1 MAQKEPVHLCP
12 FVPRER
18 KINMENKAIKF
29 LAYNKKVSVMCI
41 DTTELVEQIRKI
53 HDLTPTVTAAA
64 GRVATVAA
72 MMAHLETKEITDN
85 ITIQIKGTGPIGS
98 IVAVAGLEN
107 EKLANVKMYIQNPH
121 VELPLKANG
130 KIDVGGAVGNQGYLN
145 VIKQNE
151 LTNSNY
157 NGLIPLVSGEIAED
171 FTEFFAKS
179 EQKPTALAL
188 GVLVNKDGVKRA
200 GGYII
205 NPMPDATEEEIS
217 KIEEAI
223 KKAKPISEMLDDE
236 MTLEEIAKI
245 VTGDENIETLEQ
257 DLDVIYKCNC
267 SKEKIDSGIISL
279 GKEEI
284 SKIIQEDGKLEA
296 ECHFCHKKYQFSLE
310 ELKEIEK
317 GAK

>member
-1 MAQKEPVHLCP
+1 MK
-12 FVPRER
+12 
-18 KINMENKAIKF
+18 NKAIKF

-41 DTTELVEQIRKI
+41 DTTELVEEARKI

-64 GRVATVAA
+64 GRALTVAA
-72 MMAHLETKEITDN
+72 MMAYLETKELTDS
-85 ITIQIKGTGPIGS
+85 ITIQIKGTGPIGGMVL
-98 IVAVAGLEN
+98 ITGLEN
-107 EKLANVKMYIQNPH
+107 EKQANVRMYVQNPH
-121 VELPLKANG
+121 VGLPLKPNG
-130 KIDVGGAVGNQGYLN
+130 KIDVGGAVGHQGYLN

-205 NPMPDATEEEIS
+205 NPMPDATDEEIS
-217 KIEEAI
+217 KIEESL
-223 KKAKPISEMLDDE
+223 KEAKPISEMLDE
-236 MTLEEIAKI
+236 GLTLEEIAKI
-245 VTGDENIETLEQ
+245 VTGDENIEILEQ
-257 DLDVIYKCNC
+257 DLDVTYKCNC
-267 SKEKIDSGIISL
+267 SKEKIENGIISL

-284 SKIIQEDGKLEA
+284 SKIIEEDGKLEA
-296 ECHFCHKKYQFSLE
+296 ECHFCHKKYNFSLE
-310 ELKEIEK
+310 ELKEIER

>member
-1 MAQKEPVHLCP
+1 
-12 FVPRER
+12 
-18 KINMENKAIKF
+18 MENKAIKF

-107 EKLANVKMYIQNPH
+107 EKLANVKMYVQNPH

-179 EQKPTALAL
+179 EQKPTALSL

-205 NPMPDATEEEIS
+205 NPMPDATEEEI
-217 KIEEAI
+217 
-223 KKAKPISEMLDDE
+223 
-236 MTLEEIAKI
+236 
-245 VTGDENIETLEQ
+245 
-257 DLDVIYKCNC
+257 
-267 SKEKIDSGIISL
+267 
-279 GKEEI
+279 
-284 SKIIQEDGKLEA
+284 
-296 ECHFCHKKYQFSLE
+296 
-310 ELKEIEK
+310 
-317 GAK
+317 

>member
-1 MAQKEPVHLCP
+1 MK
-12 FVPRER
+12 
-18 KINMENKAIKF
+18 NKAIKF
-29 LAYNKKVSVMCI
+29 LAYNKKVSIMCI
-41 DTTELVEQIRKI
+41 DTTELVEQIRKT

-64 GRVATVAA
+64 GRVVTVAA
-72 MMAHLETKEITDN
+72 MMAHLEIKELTDN

-98 IVAVAGLEN
+98 IVAVSSLEN
-107 EKLANVKMYIQNPH
+107 KKMANVKMYVQNPH
-121 VELPLKANG
+121 VELPLKPNG
-130 KIDVGGAVGNQGYLN
+130 KIDVGGAVGAEGYLN

-205 NPMPDATEEEIS
+205 NLMPDATDEEIS
-217 KIEEAI
+217 KIEESLKI
-223 KKAKPISEMLDDE
+223 AKPISEMLDEE
-236 MTLEEIAKI
+236 MSLEEIARI
-245 VTGDENIETLEQ
+245 VTGDECVEILEQ

-267 SKEKIDSGIISL
+267 SKEKIERGIISL

-284 SKIIQEDGKLEA
+284 SKIIEEDGKLEA
-296 ECHFCHKKYQFSLE
+296 ECHFCHKKYNFSIE

>member
-1 MAQKEPVHLCP
+1 MK
-12 FVPRER
+12 
-18 KINMENKAIKF
+18 NKAIKF
-29 LAYNKKVSVMCI
+29 LAYNKKVSIMCI
-41 DTTELVEQIRKI
+41 DTTELVEQIRKT

-64 GRVATVAA
+64 GRVATVAS
-72 MMAHLETKEITDN
+72 MMAHLEIKELTDN

-98 IVAVAGLEN
+98 MVAVSSLES
-107 EKLANVKMYIQNPH
+107 KKMANVKMYVQNPH
-121 VELPLKANG
+121 VELPLKPNG
-130 KIDVGGAVGNQGYLN
+130 KIDVGGAVGAEGYLN

-205 NPMPDATEEEIS
+205 NLMPDATDEEIS
-217 KIEEAI
+217 KIEESLKI
-223 KKAKPISEMLDDE
+223 AKPISEMLDEE
-236 MTLEEIAKI
+236 MSLEEIASI
-245 VTGDENIETLEQ
+245 VTGDECVEILEQ

-267 SKEKIDSGIISL
+267 SKEKIERGIISL

-284 SKIIQEDGKLEA
+284 SKIIEEDGKLEA
-296 ECHFCHKKYQFSLE
+296 ECHFCHKKYNFSIE

>member
-1 MAQKEPVHLCP
+1 
-12 FVPRER
+12 
-18 KINMENKAIKF
+18 MENEAIKF

-41 DTTELVEQIRKI
+41 DTTSLVEEIRKI

-64 GRVATVAA
+64 GRVITVTA
-72 MMAHLETKEITDN
+72 MMAHLEIKEKTDS

-98 IVAVAGLEN
+98 MVSVCNLEN
-107 EKLANVKMYIQNPH
+107 EKMANVRMYVQNPH
-121 VELPLKANG
+121 VEIPLKPNG
-130 KIDVGGAVGNQGYLN
+130 KIDVGGAVGHQGYLN

-151 LTNSNY
+151 LTKGNY

-205 NPMPDATEEEIS
+205 NPMPDATDEEIE
-217 KIEEAI
+217 KIENAI
-223 KKAKPISEMLDDE
+223 KNAEPISEMLDKG
-236 MTLEEIAKI
+236 MSLKEIAKI
-245 VTGDENIETLEQ
+245 VTGDEKIEVLE
-257 DLDVIYKCNC
+257 DGLDVTYKCNC
-267 SKEKIDSGIISL
+267 SKEKIESGIISL

-284 SKIIQEDGKLEA
+284 SKIIEEDGKLEA
-296 ECHFCHKKYQFSLE
+296 ECHFCHKKYDFSLE

>member
-1 MAQKEPVHLCP
+1 MK
-12 FVPRER
+12 
-18 KINMENKAIKF
+18 NKAIKF

-41 DTTELVEQIRKI
+41 DTTELVEEARKI

-64 GRVATVAA
+64 GRALTVAA
-72 MMAHLETKEITDN
+72 MMAYLETKELTDS
-85 ITIQIKGTGPIGS
+85 ITIQIKGTGPIGGMVL
-98 IVAVAGLEN
+98 ITGLEN
-107 EKLANVKMYIQNPH
+107 EKKANVRMYVQNPH
-121 VELPLKANG
+121 IELPLKPNG
-130 KIDVGGAVGNQGYLN
+130 KIDVGGAVGHQGYLN

-205 NPMPDATEEEIS
+205 NPMPDATDEEIS
-217 KIEEAI
+217 KIEEFI
-223 KKAKPISEMLDDE
+223 KGSKTISEMLDE
-236 MTLEEIAKI
+236 GLTLEEIAKI
-245 VTGDENIETLEQ
+245 VTGDENIEILEQ
-257 DLDVIYKCNC
+257 DLDVTYKCNC
-267 SKEKIDSGIISL
+267 SKEKIENGIISL

-284 SKIIQEDGKLEA
+284 SKIIEEDGKLEA
-296 ECHFCHKKYQFSLE
+296 ECHFCHKKYNFSLE
-310 ELKEIEK
+310 ELKEIER

>member
-1 MAQKEPVHLCP
+1 MK
-12 FVPRER
+12 
-18 KINMENKAIKF
+18 NKAIKF
-29 LAYNKKVSVMCI
+29 LAYNKKVSIMCI
-41 DTTELVEQIRKI
+41 DTTELVEQIRKT

-64 GRVATVAA
+64 GRVATVAS
-72 MMAHLETKEITDN
+72 MMAHLEIKELTDN

-98 IVAVAGLEN
+98 MVAVSSLES
-107 EKLANVKMYIQNPH
+107 KKMANVKMYVQNPH
-121 VELPLKANG
+121 VELPLKPNG
-130 KIDVGGAVGNQGYLN
+130 KIDVGGAVGAEGYLN

-205 NPMPDATEEEIS
+205 NLMPDATDEEIS
-217 KIEEAI
+217 KIEESLKI
-223 KKAKPISEMLDDE
+223 AKPISEMLDEE
-236 MTLEEIAKI
+236 MSLEEIARI
-245 VTGDENIETLEQ
+245 VTGDECVEILEQ
-257 DLDVIYKCNC
+257 DLYVIYKCNC
-267 SKEKIDSGIISL
+267 SKEKIERGIISL

-284 SKIIQEDGKLEA
+284 SKIIEEDGKLEA
-296 ECHFCHKKYQFSLE
+296 ECHFCHKKYNFSIE

-317 GAK
+317 GAKKNDNR

>member
-1 MAQKEPVHLCP
+1 MK
-12 FVPRER
+12 
-18 KINMENKAIKF
+18 NKAIKF
-29 LAYNKKVSVMCI
+29 LAYNKKVSIMCI
-41 DTTELVEQIRKI
+41 DTTELVEQIRKT

-64 GRVATVAA
+64 GRVVTVAA
-72 MMAHLETKEITDN
+72 MMAHLEIKELTDN

-98 IVAVAGLEN
+98 MVAVSSLEN
-107 EKLANVKMYIQNPH
+107 KKMANVKMYVQNPH
-121 VELPLKANG
+121 VELPLKPNG
-130 KIDVGGAVGNQGYLN
+130 KIDVGGAVGAEGYLN

-205 NPMPDATEEEIS
+205 NLMPDATDEEIS
-217 KIEEAI
+217 KIEESLKI
-223 KKAKPISEMLDDE
+223 AKPISEMLDEE
-236 MTLEEIAKI
+236 MSLEEIARI
-245 VTGDENIETLEQ
+245 VTGDECVEILEQ

-267 SKEKIDSGIISL
+267 SKEKIERGIISL

-284 SKIIQEDGKLEA
+284 SKIIEEDGKLEA
-296 ECHFCHKKYQFSLE
+296 ECHFCHKKYNFSIE

>member
-1 MAQKEPVHLCP
+1 MK
-12 FVPRER
+12 
-18 KINMENKAIKF
+18 NKAIKF
-29 LAYNKKVSVMCI
+29 LAYNKKVSIMCI
-41 DTTELVEQIRKI
+41 DTTELVEQIRKT

-64 GRVATVAA
+64 GRVATVAS
-72 MMAHLETKEITDN
+72 MMAHLEIKELTDN

-98 IVAVAGLEN
+98 MVAVSSLEN
-107 EKLANVKMYIQNPH
+107 KKMANVKMYVQNPH
-121 VELPLKANG
+121 VELPLKPNG
-130 KIDVGGAVGNQGYLN
+130 KIDVGGAVGAEGYLN

-205 NPMPDATEEEIS
+205 NLMPDATDEEIS
-217 KIEEAI
+217 KIEESLKI
-223 KKAKPISEMLDDE
+223 AKPISEMLDEE
-236 MTLEEIAKI
+236 MSLEEIARI
-245 VTGDENIETLEQ
+245 VTGDECVEILEQ

-267 SKEKIDSGIISL
+267 SKEKIERGIISL

-284 SKIIQEDGKLEA
+284 SKIIEEDGKLEA
-296 ECHFCHKKYQFSLE
+296 ECHFCHKKYNFSIE

>member
-1 MAQKEPVHLCP
+1 MK
-12 FVPRER
+12 
-18 KINMENKAIKF
+18 NKAIKF
-29 LAYNKKVSVMCI
+29 LAYNKKVSIMCI
-41 DTTELVEQIRKI
+41 DTTELVEHIRKT

-64 GRVATVAA
+64 GRVATVAS
-72 MMAHLETKEITDN
+72 MMAHLEIKELTDN

-98 IVAVAGLEN
+98 MVAVSSLEN
-107 EKLANVKMYIQNPH
+107 KKMANVKMYVQNPH
-121 VELPLKANG
+121 VELPQKPNG
-130 KIDVGGAVGNQGYLN
+130 KIDVGGAVGAEGYLN

-205 NPMPDATEEEIS
+205 NLMPDATDEEIS
-217 KIEEAI
+217 KIEESLKI
-223 KKAKPISEMLDDE
+223 AKPISEMLDDE
-236 MTLEEIAKI
+236 MSLEDIARI
-245 VTGDENIETLEQ
+245 VTGDECVEILEQ

-267 SKEKIDSGIISL
+267 SKEKIERGIISL

-284 SKIIQEDGKLEA
+284 SKIIDEDGKLEA
-296 ECHFCHKKYQFSLE
+296 ECHFCHKKYNFSIE
-310 ELKEIEK
+310 ERKEIEK

>member
-1 MAQKEPVHLCP
+1 MK
-12 FVPRER
+12 
-18 KINMENKAIKF
+18 NKAIKF
-29 LAYNKKVSVMCI
+29 LAYNKKVSIMCI
-41 DTTELVEQIRKI
+41 DTTELVEQIRKT

-64 GRVATVAA
+64 GRVATVAS
-72 MMAHLETKEITDN
+72 MMAHLEIKELTDN

-98 IVAVAGLEN
+98 MVAVSSLES
-107 EKLANVKMYIQNPH
+107 KKMANVKMYVQNPH
-121 VELPLKANG
+121 VELPLKLNG
-130 KIDVGGAVGNQGYLN
+130 KIDVGGAVGAEGYLN

-205 NPMPDATEEEIS
+205 NLMPDATDEEIS
-217 KIEEAI
+217 KIEESLKI
-223 KKAKPISEMLDDE
+223 AKPISEMLDEE
-236 MTLEEIAKI
+236 MSLEEIARI
-245 VTGDENIETLEQ
+245 VTGDECIEILEQ

-267 SKEKIDSGIISL
+267 SKEKIERGIISL

-284 SKIIQEDGKLEA
+284 SKIIEEDGKLEA
-296 ECHFCHKKYQFSLE
+296 ECHFCHKKYNFSIE

>member
-1 MAQKEPVHLCP
+1 M
-12 FVPRER
+12 
-18 KINMENKAIKF
+18 NNKAIKF

-41 DTTELVEQIRKI
+41 DTTELVEEARKI

-64 GRVATVAA
+64 GRALTVAA
-72 MMAHLETKEITDN
+72 MMAYLETKELTDS
-85 ITIQIKGTGPIGS
+85 ITIQIKGTGPIGGM
-98 IVAVAGLEN
+98 VLVAGLEN
-107 EKLANVKMYIQNPH
+107 EKQANVRMYVQNPH
-121 VELPLKANG
+121 VELPLKSNG
-130 KIDVGGAVGNQGYLN
+130 KIDVGGAVGHQGYLN

-205 NPMPDATEEEIS
+205 NPMPDATDEEIS

-223 KKAKPISEMLDDE
+223 NAAKPISEMLDEDL
-236 MTLEEIAKI
+236 TLEEIAKI
-245 VTGDENIETLEQ
+245 VTGDENIEILEQ
-257 DLDVIYKCNC
+257 DLDVTYKCNC
-267 SKEKIDSGIISL
+267 SKEKIENGIISL

-284 SKIIQEDGKLEA
+284 LKIIEEDGKLEA
-296 ECHFCHKKYQFSLE
+296 ECHFCHKKYNFSLE

>member
-1 MAQKEPVHLCP
+1 MK
-12 FVPRER
+12 
-18 KINMENKAIKF
+18 NKAIKF

-41 DTTELVEQIRKI
+41 DTTELVEEARKI

-64 GRVATVAA
+64 GRALTVAA
-72 MMAHLETKEITDN
+72 MMAYLEIKELTDS
-85 ITIQIKGTGPIGS
+85 ITIQIKGTGPIGGMVL
-98 IVAVAGLEN
+98 ITGLEN
-107 EKLANVKMYIQNPH
+107 EKQANVRMYVQNPY
-121 VELPLKANG
+121 VELPLKPNG
-130 KIDVGGAVGNQGYLN
+130 KIDVGGAVGHQGYLN

-205 NPMPDATEEEIS
+205 NPMPDATDEEIS
-217 KIEEAI
+217 KIEESL
-223 KKAKPISEMLDDE
+223 KEAKPISEMLDE
-236 MTLEEIAKI
+236 GLTLEEIAKI
-245 VTGDENIETLEQ
+245 VTGDENIEILEQ
-257 DLDVIYKCNC
+257 DLDVTYKCNC
-267 SKEKIDSGIISL
+267 SKEKIENGIISL

-284 SKIIQEDGKLEA
+284 SKIIEEDGKLEA
-296 ECHFCHKKYQFSLE
+296 ECHFCHKKYNFSLE
-310 ELKEIEK
+310 ELKEIER

>member
-1 MAQKEPVHLCP
+1 MK
-12 FVPRER
+12 
-18 KINMENKAIKF
+18 NKAIKF

-41 DTTELVEQIRKI
+41 DTTELVEEIRKI
-53 HDLTPTVTAAA
+53 HDLTPTATAAA
-64 GRVATVAA
+64 GRIATVAA
-72 MMAHLETKEITDN
+72 MMAHLEIKETTDN

-98 IVAVAGLEN
+98 IVSVADLEN
-107 EKLANVKMYIQNPH
+107 KKMANIKIYVQNPH
-121 VELPLKANG
+121 VELPLKPNG
-130 KIDVGGAVGNQGYLN
+130 KIDVGGAVGRQGYLN

-179 EQKPTALAL
+179 EQKPTAIAL

-205 NPMPDATEEEIS
+205 NPMPDATDEDIS

-223 KKAKPISEMLDDE
+223 KNAKPISEMLDE
-236 MTLEEIAKI
+236 GKSLEEIAKI
-245 VTGDENIETLEQ
+245 VTGDESIEILER

-267 SKEKIDSGIISL
+267 SKKKIERGIISL
-279 GKEEI
+279 GKKEI
-284 SKIIQEDGKLEA
+284 SEIIEEDGKLEA
-296 ECHFCHKKYQFSLE
+296 ECHFCHKKYNFSIE

>member
-1 MAQKEPVHLCP
+1 MQD
-12 FVPRER
+12 
-18 KINMENKAIKF
+18 KIMKF
-29 LAYNKKVSVMCI
+29 LAYDGKISVVCAS
-41 DTTELVEQIRKI
+41 TTELVEEARKI

-64 GRVATVAA
+64 GRALTVVA
-72 MMAHLETKEITDN
+72 MMAYLETKELTDS
-85 ITIQIKGTGPIGS
+85 ITIQIKGTGPIGGMVL
-98 IVAVAGLEN
+98 ITGLEN
-107 EKLANVKMYIQNPH
+107 EKQANVRMYVQNPH
-121 VELPLKANG
+121 VELPLKPNG
-130 KIDVGGAVGNQGYLN
+130 KIDVGGAVGHQGYLN

-205 NPMPDATEEEIS
+205 NPMPDATDEEIS
-217 KIEEAI
+217 KIEESL
-223 KKAKPISEMLDDE
+223 KEAKPISEMLDE
-236 MTLEEIAKI
+236 GLTLEEIAKI
-245 VTGDENIETLEQ
+245 VTGDENIEILEQ
-257 DLDVIYKCNC
+257 DLDVTYKCNC
-267 SKEKIDSGIISL
+267 SKEKIENGIISL

-284 SKIIQEDGKLEA
+284 SKIIEEDGKLEA
-296 ECHFCHKKYQFSLE
+296 ECHFCHKKYNFSLE
-310 ELKEIEK
+310 ELKEIER

>member
-1 MAQKEPVHLCP
+1 MK
-12 FVPRER
+12 
-18 KINMENKAIKF
+18 NKAIKF
-29 LAYNKKVSVMCI
+29 LAYNKKVSIMCI
-41 DTTELVEQIRKI
+41 DTTELVEQIRKT

-64 GRVATVAA
+64 GRVATVAS
-72 MMAHLETKEITDN
+72 MMAHLEIKELTDN

-98 IVAVAGLEN
+98 MVAVSSLEN
-107 EKLANVKMYIQNPH
+107 KKMANVKMYVQNPH
-121 VELPLKANG
+121 VELPLKPNG
-130 KIDVGGAVGNQGYLN
+130 KIDVGGAVGAEGYLN

-205 NPMPDATEEEIS
+205 NLMPDATEEEIS
-217 KIEEAI
+217 KIEESLKI
-223 KKAKPISEMLDDE
+223 AKPISEMLDEE
-236 MTLEEIAKI
+236 MSLEEIARI
-245 VTGDENIETLEQ
+245 VTGDECVEILEQ

-267 SKEKIDSGIISL
+267 SKEKIERGIISL

-284 SKIIQEDGKLEA
+284 SKIIEEDGKLEA
-296 ECHFCHKKYQFSLE
+296 ECHFCHKKYNFSIE

>member
-1 MAQKEPVHLCP
+1 MK
-12 FVPRER
+12 
-18 KINMENKAIKF
+18 NKAIKF
-29 LAYNKKVSVMCI
+29 LAYNKKVSIMCI
-41 DTTELVEQIRKI
+41 DTTELVEQIRKT

-64 GRVATVAA
+64 GRVATVAS
-72 MMAHLETKEITDN
+72 MMAHLEIKELTDN

-98 IVAVAGLEN
+98 IVAVSSLEN
-107 EKLANVKMYIQNPH
+107 KKMANVKMYVQNPH
-121 VELPLKANG
+121 VELPLKTNG
-130 KIDVGGAVGNQGYLN
+130 KIDVGGAVGAEGYLN

-205 NPMPDATEEEIS
+205 NLMPDATDEEIS
-217 KIEEAI
+217 KIEESLKI
-223 KKAKPISEMLDDE
+223 AKPISEMLDEE
-236 MTLEEIAKI
+236 MSLEEIARI
-245 VTGDENIETLEQ
+245 VTGDECVEILEQ

-267 SKEKIDSGIISL
+267 SKEKIERGIISL

-284 SKIIQEDGKLEA
+284 SKIIEEDGKLEA
-296 ECHFCHKKYQFSLE
+296 ECHFCHKKYNFSIE

>member
-1 MAQKEPVHLCP
+1 MK
-12 FVPRER
+12 
-18 KINMENKAIKF
+18 NKAIKF

-41 DTTELVEQIRKI
+41 DTTKLVEEARKI

-64 GRVATVAA
+64 GRALTVAA
-72 MMAHLETKEITDN
+72 MMPYLETKELTDS
-85 ITIQIKGTGPIGS
+85 ITIQIKGTGPIGGMVL
-98 IVAVAGLEN
+98 ITGLEN
-107 EKLANVKMYIQNPH
+107 EKQANVRMYVQNPH
-121 VELPLKANG
+121 VELPLKPNG
-130 KIDVGGAVGNQGYLN
+130 KIDVGGAVGHQGYLN

-179 EQKPTALAL
+179 EQKPTAIAL

-205 NPMPDATEEEIS
+205 NPMPDATDEEIS
-217 KIEEAI
+217 KIEESL
-223 KKAKPISEMLDDE
+223 KEAKPISEMLDE
-236 MTLEEIAKI
+236 GLTLEEIAKI
-245 VTGDENIETLEQ
+245 VTGDENIEILEQ
-257 DLDVIYKCNC
+257 DLDVAYKCNC
-267 SKEKIDSGIISL
+267 SKEKIENGIISL

-284 SKIIQEDGKLEA
+284 SKIIEEDGKLEA
-296 ECHFCHKKYQFSLE
+296 ECHFCHKKYNFSLE
-310 ELKEIEK
+310 ELKEIER

>member
-1 MAQKEPVHLCP
+1 MK
-12 FVPRER
+12 
-18 KINMENKAIKF
+18 NKAIKF

-41 DTTELVEQIRKI
+41 DTTELVEEARKI

-64 GRVATVAA
+64 GRALTVAA
-72 MMAHLETKEITDN
+72 MMAYLETKELTDS
-85 ITIQIKGTGPIGS
+85 ITIQIKGTGPIGGMVL
-98 IVAVAGLEN
+98 ITGLEN
-107 EKLANVKMYIQNPH
+107 EKQANVRMYVQNPH
-121 VELPLKANG
+121 VELPLKQNG
-130 KIDVGGAVGNQGYLN
+130 KIDVGGAVGHQGYLN

-205 NPMPDATEEEIS
+205 NPMPDATDEEIS
-217 KIEEAI
+217 KIEESL
-223 KKAKPISEMLDDE
+223 KEAKPISEMLDE
-236 MTLEEIAKI
+236 GLTLEEIAKI
-245 VTGDENIETLEQ
+245 VTGDENIEILEQ
-257 DLDVIYKCNC
+257 DLDVTYKCNC
-267 SKEKIDSGIISL
+267 SKEKIENGIISL

-284 SKIIQEDGKLEA
+284 SKIIEEDGKLEA
-296 ECHFCHKKYQFSLE
+296 ECHFCHKKYNFSLE
-310 ELKEIEK
+310 ELKEIER

>member
-1 MAQKEPVHLCP
+1 MK
-12 FVPRER
+12 
-18 KINMENKAIKF
+18 NKAIKF

-41 DTTELVEQIRKI
+41 DTTELVEEARKI

-64 GRVATVAA
+64 GRALTVVA
-72 MMAHLETKEITDN
+72 MMAYLETKELTDS
-85 ITIQIKGTGPIGS
+85 ITIQIKGTGPIGGMVL
-98 IVAVAGLEN
+98 ITGLEN
-107 EKLANVKMYIQNPH
+107 EKQANVRMYVQNPH
-121 VELPLKANG
+121 VELPLKPNG
-130 KIDVGGAVGNQGYLN
+130 KIDVGGAVGHQGYLN

-179 EQKPTALAL
+179 EQNPTALAL

-205 NPMPDATEEEIS
+205 NPMPDATDEEIS
-217 KIEEAI
+217 KIEESL
-223 KKAKPISEMLDDE
+223 KEAKPISEMLDE
-236 MTLEEIAKI
+236 GLTLEEIAKI
-245 VTGDENIETLEQ
+245 VTGDENIEILEQ
-257 DLDVIYKCNC
+257 DLDVTYKCNC
-267 SKEKIDSGIISL
+267 SKEKIENGIISL

-284 SKIIQEDGKLEA
+284 SKIIEEDGKLEA
-296 ECHFCHKKYQFSLE
+296 ECHFCHKKYNFSLE
-310 ELKEIEK
+310 ELKEIER

>member
-1 MAQKEPVHLCP
+1 
-12 FVPRER
+12 
-18 KINMENKAIKF
+18 MENKAIKF

-64 GRVATVAA
+64 GRVVTVAA
-72 MMAHLETKEITDN
+72 MMAYLETKEITDN

-98 IVAVAGLEN
+98 IVAVAELEN
-107 EKLANVKMYIQNPH
+107 EKIANIKMYVQNPH
-121 VELPLKANG
+121 VELPLKPNG
-130 KIDVGGAVGNQGYLN
+130 TIDVGGAVGNQGYLN

-157 NGLIPLVSGEIAED
+157 NGLIQLVSGEIAED

-179 EQKPTALAL
+179 EQKPTALSL

-223 KKAKPISEMLDDE
+223 KKTKPISEMLDDG

-257 DLDVIYKCNC
+257 DLDVIYKCNY
-267 SKEKIDSGIISL
+267 SKEKIESGIISL

-284 SKIIQEDGKLEA
+284 SKIIEEDGMLEA
-296 ECHFCHKKYQFSLE
+296 ECHFCHQKYQFSLE